1 MPLIYF
7 KITIRTRG
15 MLFMKKF
22 IVLLLSSVCIGIG
35 LNLFIL
41 PLHLI
46 NGGIFGISLLI
57 KYVWGAQ
64 VGQTLIMIN
73 TPIYLLSLLYDKSY
87 FINAILGLAFTS
99 TMIDLLTPLNGL
111 LHLPIITSSILGGL
125 IIGIG
130 VGFMLRLHI
139 SPGGLDLLALLISKS
154 QAINPGIVMFMIDLL
169 IIIIGIIVLKDLKLM
184 YSMIT
189 ISCVGLCVA
198 LLNTFKSINFY
209 YVFTKK

>member
-99 TMIDLLTPLNGL
+99 TMID
-111 LHLPIITSSILGGL
+111 
-125 IIGIG
+125 
-130 VGFMLRLHI
+130 
-139 SPGGLDLLALLISKS
+139 
-154 QAINPGIVMFMIDLL
+154 
-169 IIIIGIIVLKDLKLM
+169 
-184 YSMIT
+184 
-189 ISCVGLCVA
+189 
-198 LLNTFKSINFY
+198 
-209 YVFTKK
+209 